1 MQMIAVMKGRCLSA
15 VSNSTFLL
23 GCRLLLQIASYQD
36 EIDKE

>member
-1 MQMIAVMKGRCLSA
+1 MIAIMKEMFLSA
-15 VSNSTFLL
+15 VSNSLFYL